1 MEKELLSI
9 INNFSKVKILCI
21 GDIMLDRFVHGKV
34 ERISPEAPVPVFQ
47 FVQERQM
54 LGGAGN
60 VVANLC
66 TLGAQTYFIGMIGRD
81 QFGENVTDLL
91 SRIKADYYML
101 KSKVRPTIMKA
112 RFIAGNNHIMRL
124 DQEKIMPMTSL
135 EERELLVVLEKRI
148 PKADIVLLSDYAKG
162 LFSQS
167 FTNQLIEL
175 CHKFDKKVLVDPK
188 RRDYQKYMGATLIKP
203 NRRELEMVADVTFD
217 TSSPD
222 FLKDVIKV
230 GREILHRYQIEN
242 MIVTLS
248 EKGMVY
254 VPSNEEEECVYIPTY
269 AKEVFDVSG
278 AGDTSLAVLG
288 MALASGASIKDAM
301 ELANAAAGIVV
312 GKLGTAT
319 LTADELIDYLLER
332 DA

>member
-66 TLGAQTYFIGMIGRD
+66 ALGAQTYFIGMIGRD

-91 SRIKADYYML
+91 SRINADYYML

-135 EERELLVVLEKRI
+135 EERELLAVLEKRI
-148 PKADIVLLSDYAKG
+148 PRSDVVLLSDYAKG

-254 VPSNEEEECVYIPTY
+254 VPSSEEEECIYIPTY

-288 MALASGASIKDAM
+288 MSLASGATIRDAM